1 MTIYI
6 LDTNICIYIIKR
18 KPVRVFD
25 RFKELPLGAV
35 GISSVTIDVCI
46 KLLVSLDRQAV
57 EYSAANDT
65 QRAKG
70 ALNEPQGTLIANA
83 VSTQHAEGV
92 LNVTRCA
99 WHSTCR
105 RRTQHAKRLYSNR

>member
-70 ALNEPQGTLIANA
+70 ALNTPKAY
-83 VSTQHAEGV
+83 STSRAARDTH
-92 LNVTRCA
+92 
-99 WHSTCR
+99 
-105 RRTQHAKRLYSNR
+105 HAKRLYSNR